1 MGSNFQ
7 IFNESTQLDYLKLLN
22 DLKIELDIYYYP
34 SFLEIDAKIQK
45 GTYEIFFFRKGNE
58 VLIYPYIKLP
68 FEEEKFKEYFD
79 LSSPYGYCGPYCTSD
94 SIFQEAEI
102 AFIDYI
108 KNNCVTE
115 FVRYHYLY
123 NEQHK
128 FAQQIQNLQNRT
140 VVTLNTT
147 IDWDTIWT
155 KEFSSTNRNLIR
167 KLEKEEYVFVL
178 TNEIEDLLGFTD
190 MYYST
195 MKNAGAS
202 DFYFFDKDLINR
214 LYTDLG
220 EKIFLVKVEKENVV
234 YSYSLFFIS
243 GGIGTYYLSARN
255 VEYSKVPA
263 TNYLL
268 AKAAELVKEKGA
280 TILNFGGGL
289 TNEQDDYLFKFK
301 RNFSKETKEF
311 FIGKRIHNNEIYNQI
326 KEDWIEKYGTEKYS
340 TVKYILQF
348 YR

>member
-1 MGSNFQ
+1 MESGFQ
-7 IFNESTQLDYLKLLN
+7 LFNASTQLDFLKLLN

-34 SFLEIDAKIQK
+34 NFLDIDAKIQK
-45 GTYEIFFFRKGNE
+45 GAYEIFFFRKGNE
-58 VLIYPYIKLP
+58 VFIYPYIKLP
-68 FEEEKFKEYFD
+68 FKEEKFKEYFD
-79 LSSPYGYCGPYCTSD
+79 ISSPYGYCGPFSTSE
-94 SIFQEAEI
+94 SIFQEGEE
-102 AFIDYI
+102 AFIEYN
-108 KNNCVTE
+108 KNKCVTE
-115 FVRYHYLY
+115 FVRYHYIY
-123 NEQHK
+123 NEQQK
-128 FAQQIQNLQNRT
+128 FTKHIQNIQNRT
-140 VVTLNTT
+140 VVTLDTSL
-147 IDWDTIWT
+147 DWETIWT

-167 KLEKEEYVFVL
+167 KLEKEEYRFVL
-178 TNEIEDLLGFTD
+178 TNEKEDLLGFTE

-202 DFYFFDKDLINR
+202 DFYFFDKELINR
-214 LYTDLG
+214 LYADLE

-255 VEYSKVPA
+255 VDYPKVPA

-268 AKAAELVKEKGA
+268 TKAAEFLKEKGA

-301 RNFSKETKEF
+301 RNFSKDTKEF
-311 FIGKRIHNNEIYNQI
+311 FIGKRIFNNNIYNQI
-326 KEDWIEKYGTEKYS
+326 VNDWIKLHGENDYEKRKH
-340 TVKYILQF
+340 ILQF